1 MYPACLFEST
11 CTSHLC
17 FYRRVKVLDMWA
29 EIGANGEVERLA
41 CWDFILADEEFAGI
55 MGKGDHEEGRNILER
70 MKANVA
76 LDRSGNLKINEAEFQ
91 RLYLPA
97 VILAA
102 KDAINKGFKSKAA
115 KTDSRKKT
123 NVTDPA
129 VAKSYSRQ
137 NTDLINPAK
146 SPNLSRQSALDPI
159 IAKAYSRKNSE
170 AISELDP

>member
-1 MYPACLFEST
+1 
-11 CTSHLC
+11 
-17 FYRRVKVLDMWA
+17 MWA

-41 CWDFILADEEFAGI
+41 CWDFILADEELASI
-55 MGKGDHEEGRNILER
+55 MGKGDHEEGKKMLER
-70 MKANVA
+70 MKAKVA

-102 KDAINKGFKSKAA
+102 KDALNKGFESKAA

-129 VAKSYSRQ
+129 VAKSYSHK
-137 NTDLINPAK
+137 NTDSIDPVK
-146 SPNLSRQSALDPI
+146 SLNLSRQYSLDPI
-159 IAKAYSRKNSE
+159 VAKAYSRKNSG